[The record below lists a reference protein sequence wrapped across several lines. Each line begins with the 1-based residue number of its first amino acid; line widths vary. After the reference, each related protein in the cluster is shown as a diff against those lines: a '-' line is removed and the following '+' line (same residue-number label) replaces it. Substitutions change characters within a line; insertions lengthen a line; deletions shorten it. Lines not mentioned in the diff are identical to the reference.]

1 MMVWKQLVGQ
11 KMTLDD
17 LEEFD
22 DGFVTYLNGILNADP
37 SNVEEFDSLYGG
49 RHFTTALSDS
59 SVVELE
65 QGGSKKLLTLQ
76 NRVKY
81 VRKSLYTRM
90 KECEAQ
96 CEAIKRGIC

>member
-1 MMVWKQLVGQ
+1 MNLE
-11 KMTLDD
+11 D

-22 DGFVTYLNGILNADP
+22 DGLITYLNGILDADAK
-37 SNVEEFDSLYGG
+37 NVEEFENLYGG
-49 RHFTTALSDS
+49 RYFTTGLSDS

-65 QGGSKKLLTLQ
+65 QGGSKRLLTLQ
-76 NRVKY
+76 NRMEY
-81 VRKSLYTRM
+81 VRKTLYTRM